1 MCCVGPARA
10 IGPLRGAW
18 FACRIGLTS
27 GSGLAFGQAILEQN
41 LQSRVDLVDI
51 ALRFGVA
58 LAGDCNRGG
67 GHTVASFVH
76 ERVKYDRRQQIRVLG
91 GGLLL

>member
-10 IGPLRGAW
+10 VGPLRGAW

-27 GSGLAFGQAILEQN
+27 GSRLTFGQAILEQN
-41 LQSRVDLVDI
+41 LQSRNDLVYI
-51 ALRFGVA
+51 ALRLGVA
-58 LAGDCNRGG
+58 LAGDGNRGG
-67 GHTVASFVH
+67 GHAVGFVH
-76 ERVKYDRRQQIRVLG
+76 ERVEYDRRQQIRVLG